1 LSSPPSHPGMV
12 DTQGHVMADVI
23 RRSHEERLQAG
34 GTEIDKDNVSQ
45 TGAGGETQ
53 IAPRTDTGT
62 QTTNIPTKTQE
73 GEGGEGGEGT
83 KKKKKK
89 KRDRRHKYRGKK
101 SHLMISL
108 ICCILATVCLILPVV
123 DFVAMAVEI
132 NK

>member
-1 LSSPPSHPGMV
+1 SSPPSHPGMV
-12 DTQGHVMADVI
+12 DTQGHMMADVI
-23 RRSHEERLQAG
+23 RRRHEERLQAG

-53 IAPRTDTGT
+53 AAPGTDTGT
-62 QTTNIPTKTQE
+62 QTANTPTKTQE
-73 GEGGEGGEGT
+73 GEDGEGGEGYGIQRQ
-83 KKKKKK
+83 K
-89 KRDRRHKYRGKK
+89 KRDRRDKYRGKK

-108 ICCILATVCLILPVV
+108 ICCILAIVCLILSVV